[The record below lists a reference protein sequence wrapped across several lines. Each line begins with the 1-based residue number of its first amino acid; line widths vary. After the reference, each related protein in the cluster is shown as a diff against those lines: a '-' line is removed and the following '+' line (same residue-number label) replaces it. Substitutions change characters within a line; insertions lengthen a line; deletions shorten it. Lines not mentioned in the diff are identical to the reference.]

1 MKQKRMWRWG
11 CALLV
16 VLLTACGGSEPEQ
29 QNSDNSSEPAE
40 PSAESTSNA
49 ADNAEANAL
58 QEEPQQEPLPVMVET
73 SLELRSDRRV
83 MVSGET
89 NLPEATQISVRVE
102 RELSGVRWRER
113 TQVENG
119 RFHVGPLGPGSGLP
133 DGDYRV
139 SVESL
144 EASVQ
149 PAQVRQRIG
158 PGGEHLAGEWVKQS
172 RHGLG
177 QIVEYSR
184 RVLIGSE
191 SRRTR
196 DEVEVLT
203 YPSDAS

>member
-1 MKQKRMWRWG
+1 MQKRMWRVG
-11 CALLV
+11 CVLLLA
-16 VLLTACGGSEPEQ
+16 LLTACGGSEPEQ
-29 QNSDNSSEPAE
+29 QTSESSPDPAE
-40 PSAESTSNA
+40 SSAESISNK
-49 ADNAEANAL
+49 ADNEQEQAL
-58 QEEPQQEPLPVMVET
+58 QEEIQQEPLTVTMET
-73 SLELRSDRRV
+73 TIGLRTDRRV
-83 MVSGET
+83 TVSGET
-89 NLPEATQISVRVE
+89 NLPDATQISVLVE

-119 RFHVGPLGPGSGLP
+119 RFSVGPLGPGSGLP

-149 PAQVRQRIG
+149 PMQVRQRIG
-158 PGGEHLAGEWVKQS
+158 QQGEHLAGEWVNQS

-196 DEVEVLT
+196 DEVDVLA
-203 YPSDAS
+203 YPRDAS

>member
-1 MKQKRMWRWG
+1 MRQKRIWRWG
-11 CALLV
+11 AALLI
-16 VLLTACGGSEPEQ
+16 VLLTACSGSKEEQ
-29 QNSDNSSEPAE
+29 QDAQNSSD
-40 PSAESTSNA
+40 SAEAAASTSNQA
-49 ADNAEANAL
+49 ANASGEVEA
-58 QEEPQQEPLPVMVET
+58 EEPQQELLTVTVET
-73 SLELRSDRRV
+73 TLELRPDRRV

-113 TQVENG
+113 TQVEDG

-158 PGGEHLAGEWVKQS
+158 PGGEYLAGEWVKQS

-196 DEVEVLT
+196 DEVDVLN